1 MNSHHDLT
9 PPANPPVIWITG
21 ASQGIGEAVAIA
33 MARAGMVV
41 AASARN
47 VERLAALA
55 NQSTDLT
62 GSIAPYPLDVTDQA
76 AVKMTVDKIIAQHGG
91 IDQAILNA
99 GTYIPSPAT
108 GFTSDAVRQ
117 QVELNLMGVCHCLE
131 PLITYMT
138 GRGKG
143 TIAMNA
149 SLAGYRGLPRAA
161 GYGASKAALINMAE
175 SLNTEL
181 SDVGIDIKVINPGFV
196 KTPLTSKNRFPM
208 PFLMEVDKAAELIVK
223 GMKGRQFEIRFP
235 RIFAAILG
243 LLRSLPYP
251 LYFWLIRK
259 AG

>member
-1 MNSHHDLT
+1 MSSNQDIAPSS
-9 PPANPPVIWITG
+9 PSVVWITG
-21 ASQGIGEAVAIA
+21 ASQGIGEAVTIA
-33 MARAGMVV
+33 MAREGLIV

-47 VERLAALA
+47 MERLEALA
-55 NQSTDLT
+55 NQSTELK
-62 GSIAPYPLDVTDQA
+62 GRIIPYPLDVTDQT
-76 AVKMTVDKIIAQHGG
+76 AVTETVNKIIETHGC

-99 GTYIPSPAT
+99 GTYISTSAT
-108 GFTSDAVRQ
+108 EFTSSAVRQ

-131 PLITYMT
+131 PLIASMKKK
-138 GRGKG
+138 GKG
-143 TIAMNA
+143 TIAINA

-161 GYGASKAALINMAE
+161 GYGATKAALINMAE

-181 SDVGIDIKVINPGFV
+181 SEVGIAIKVINPGFV

-208 PFLMEVDKAAELIVK
+208 PFLMEVDKAADIIVK

-243 LLRSLPYP
+243 LLRRLPYP
-251 LYFWLIRK
+251 LYFWLIRR

>member
-1 MNSHHDLT
+1 MNVNQDKAPSD
-9 PPANPPVIWITG
+9 APVVWITG

-33 MARAGMVV
+33 MAREGMVV

-47 VERLAALA
+47 VERLEALA
-55 NQSTDLT
+55 NQSTGLE
-62 GSIAPYPLDVTDQA
+62 GSIIPYPLDVTDQT
-76 AVKMTVDKIIAQHGG
+76 AVNKTVNSIIENHGG

-99 GTYIPSPAT
+99 GTYISAPAN

-131 PLITYMT
+131 PLIAFMT
-138 GRGKG
+138 KRGRG
-143 TIAMNA
+143 TIAINA

-161 GYGASKAALINMAE
+161 GYGATKAALINMAE
-175 SLNTEL
+175 SLNSEL
-181 SDVGIDIKVINPGFV
+181 SDVGIDIKIINPGFV

-208 PFLMEVDKAAELIVK
+208 PFLMEVDKAAQVIVK
-223 GMKGRQFEIRFP
+223 GMKGRSFEIRFP
-235 RIFAAILG
+235 RVFAAILG
-243 LLRSLPYP
+243 LLRRLPYP